1 MQVENNRG
9 LANSEEQEID
19 LMDLSRVLLRHWL
32 WYAIALGIMLIFGVY
47 YLLSTPKQYE
57 RSASVLIK
65 DPTDQS
71 SKSISNAMAQFSDFS
86 GMGSSVDNEI
96 LIFKSNTL
104 LTEVVERLNLNMSY
118 KTRQGLRKVDLYG
131 VNPFEVKMLDV
142 PENQAVELDAKLH
155 NDNKTIEVSKV
166 LTWAAGD
173 KVKLQGWSAQL
184 GDTIATEL
192 GNVVIVPT
200 NFKGN
205 DNFKHN
211 TITVRKNG
219 VKNIVLGYAQSLQI
233 ALADKKATIINF
245 SLKDESRQRAED
257 LINTLI
263 DVYNEEAI
271 SDKNKEAMNT
281 SSFIN
286 DRLIIIEQE
295 LSGVDTKIEQ
305 YKRSQKLTDITSEAG
320 MYITETTY
328 FNQQNLSLENQLNLA
343 KYIKEYLTDPSNR
356 GKLIPA
362 NTGVSDGNTER
373 MIGEYNTTLMKR
385 DRLLK
390 NSSENN
396 PVVMDLNAALFAM
409 EQNIVRV
416 MDNLIAG
423 LNLQMNNIR
432 DREQQTERRLEAVPS
447 QQKYVLTVARQQK
460 IKEELYLFLL
470 NKREENALR
479 QAVTQSNAR
488 IVDSARG
495 SDTPVAPRSM
505 IILAGC
511 VMLGLILPT
520 GVILL
525 MTFMDTKVR
534 SKEDLANLTV
544 PLVGEIPSQITKKGE
559 AEETVVVSETSRDAV
574 SEAFRILRT
583 NLTFMQRDVNKP
595 LQVITF
601 TSLSPNSGKTFIS
614 TNLGMGLAITGK
626 RVVLVDLDIRKCQL
640 SERMG
645 LMNETGVTNY
655 ITGREQDVK
664 NILYKSKY
672 NDNLFIVPSG
682 PTPPNPAELLL
693 SGRLDD
699 LINELRKDFDYILI
713 DNVPAGVV
721 ADATIVDRL
730 VDATICVMRAGIL
743 NKRDVQII
751 EEYYRSGKF
760 KNMSAVLNGL
770 KKSKRTKGYGY
781 GYDYGYG
788 YGNVKG

>member
-1 MQVENNRG
+1 MQEGNKVAAGN
-9 LANSEEQEID
+9 EEQEID
-19 LMDLSRVLLRHWL
+19 LMDLSKMLLRHWL
-32 WYAIALGIMLIFGVY
+32 WYVIALGIMLIFGVY

-104 LTEVVERLNLNMSY
+104 LTEVVNRLNLHMSY
-118 KTRQGLRKVDLYG
+118 RTRQGLRKVDLYG

-142 PENQAVELDAKLH
+142 PENQAVELDAVLH
-155 NDNKTIEVSKV
+155 DDNKTIDVTGV
-166 LTWAAGD
+166 LTWTAGN
-173 KVKLQGWSAQL
+173 KVKLAGWTTQL

-205 DNFKHN
+205 DDFKYN
-211 TITVRKNG
+211 TIAVRKNG
-219 VKNIVLGYAQSLQI
+219 VKNTVLGYAKDLQI

-320 MYITETTY
+320 MYISETTY

-373 MIGEYNTTLMKR
+373 MIGEYNTMLMKR

-520 GVILL
+520 GAILL

-559 AEETVVVSETSRDAV
+559 AEETIVVSETSRDAV

-672 NDNLFIVPSG
+672 NDNLFVVPSG

>member
-1 MQVENNRG
+1 MQEGNKVAAGN
-9 LANSEEQEID
+9 EEQEID
-19 LMDLSRVLLRHWL
+19 LMDLSRMLLRHWL
-32 WYAIALGIMLIFGVY
+32 WYVIALGIMLIFGVY

-104 LTEVVERLNLNMSY
+104 LTEVVNRLNLHMSY
-118 KTRQGLRKVDLYG
+118 RTRQGLRKVDLYG

-142 PENQAVELDAKLH
+142 PENQAVELDAVLH
-155 NDNKTIEVSKV
+155 DDNKTIDVTGV
-166 LTWAAGD
+166 LTWTAGN
-173 KVKLQGWSAQL
+173 KVKLAGWTTQL

-205 DNFKHN
+205 DDFKYN
-211 TITVRKNG
+211 TISVRKNG
-219 VKNIVLGYAQSLQI
+219 VKNTVLGYAKGLQI

-320 MYITETTY
+320 MYISETTY

-343 KYIKEYLTDPSNR
+343 KYIKDYLTDPSNR
-356 GKLIPA
+356 GRLIPA

-373 MIGEYNTTLMKR
+373 MIGEYNTMLMKR

-495 SDTPVAPRSM
+495 SDAPVAPRSM

-534 SKEDLANLTV
+534 SKDDLANLTV

-664 NILYKSKY
+664 NILYKSEY

>member
-1 MQVENNRG
+1 MQEGNKVAAGN
-9 LANSEEQEID
+9 EEQEID
-19 LMDLSRVLLRHWL
+19 LMDLSKMLLRHWL
-32 WYAIALGIMLIFGVY
+32 WYVIALGIMLIFGVY

-104 LTEVVERLNLNMSY
+104 LTEVVNRLNLHMSY
-118 KTRQGLRKVDLYG
+118 RTRQGLRKVDLYG

-142 PENQAVELDAKLH
+142 PENQAVELDAVLH
-155 NDNKTIEVSKV
+155 DDNKTIDVTGV
-166 LTWAAGD
+166 LTWTAGN
-173 KVKLQGWSAQL
+173 KVKLAGWTTQL

-205 DNFKHN
+205 DDFKYN
-211 TITVRKNG
+211 TIAVRKNG
-219 VKNIVLGYAQSLQI
+219 VKNTVLGYAKDLQI

-320 MYITETTY
+320 MYISETTY

-373 MIGEYNTTLMKR
+373 MIGEYNTMLMKR

-520 GVILL
+520 GAILL

>member
-1 MQVENNRG
+1 MQEGNKVAAGN
-9 LANSEEQEID
+9 EEQEID
-19 LMDLSRVLLRHWL
+19 LMDLSKMLLRHWL
-32 WYAIALGIMLIFGVY
+32 WYVIALGIMLIFGVY

-104 LTEVVERLNLNMSY
+104 LTEVVNRLNLHMSY
-118 KTRQGLRKVDLYG
+118 RTRQGLRKVDLYG

-142 PENQAVELDAKLH
+142 PENQAVELDAVLH
-155 NDNKTIEVSKV
+155 DDNKTIDVTGV
-166 LTWAAGD
+166 LTWTAGN
-173 KVKLQGWSAQL
+173 KVKLAGWTTQL

-205 DNFKHN
+205 DDFKYN
-211 TITVRKNG
+211 TIAVRKNG
-219 VKNIVLGYAQSLQI
+219 VKNTVLGYAKGLQI

-320 MYITETTY
+320 MYISETTY

-373 MIGEYNTTLMKR
+373 MIGEYNTMLMKR

-520 GVILL
+520 GAILL

-559 AEETVVVSETSRDAV
+559 AEETIVVSETSRDAV

-672 NDNLFIVPSG
+672 NDNLFVVPSG

>member
-32 WYAIALGIMLIFGVY
+32 WYAIALGIMLILGVY

-65 DPTDQS
+65 DPADQG
-71 SKSISNAMAQFSDFS
+71 SKSMSNAMAQFADFS
-86 GMGSSVDNEI
+86 GVGSSVDNEI

-104 LTEVVERLNLNMSY
+104 LTEVVERLNLHMNY
-118 KTRQGLRKVDLYG
+118 RTRQGLRKVDLYG
-131 VNPFEVKMLDV
+131 GNPFEVKMLDV
-142 PENQAVELDAKLH
+142 PENQAVEMDVQLH

-173 KVKLQGWSAQL
+173 KVKLQGWNAQL

-219 VKNIVLGYAQSLQI
+219 VKNTVLGYAKGLEI
-233 ALADKKATIINF
+233 DLADKKATIINF

-343 KYIKEYLTDPSNR
+343 KFIKEYLTDPSNR

-432 DREQQTERRLEAVPS
+432 DRELQTERRLEAVPS

-495 SDTPVAPRSM
+495 SDAPVAPRSM

-525 MTFMDTKVR
+525 MTFMDNKVR
-534 SKEDLANLTV
+534 SKDDLARLTI
-544 PLVGEIPSQITKKGE
+544 PLVGEIPSQNRKNGE
-559 AEETVVVSETSRDAV
+559 ADETIVVSETNRDAV

-595 LQVITF
+595 FQVITF
-601 TSLSPNSGKTFIS
+601 TSLSANSGKTFIS
-614 TNLGMGLAITGK
+614 ANLGMGLAIAGK

-640 SERMG
+640 SERME
-645 LMNETGVTNY
+645 LKNAVGVTNY
-655 ITGREQDVK
+655 ITGSEQHVN
-664 NILYKSKY
+664 NIVYQSQY
-672 NDNLFIVPSG
+672 NDNLFVVPSG

-693 SGRLDD
+693 SSRLDD
-699 LINELRKDFDYILI
+699 LINELRKNFDYILI

-721 ADATIVDRL
+721 ADATIVNRL
-730 VDATICVMRAGIL
+730 VDATICVLRAGIL
-743 NKRDVQII
+743 NKRDLQII

-760 KNMSAVLNGL
+760 TNMSAVLNDL
-770 KKSKRTKGYGY
+770 KKSKRSKGYGY

-788 YGNVKG
+788 YGEFKG

>member
-1 MQVENNRG
+1 MQEGNKVAAGN
-9 LANSEEQEID
+9 EEQEID
-19 LMDLSRVLLRHWL
+19 LMDLSKMLLRHWL
-32 WYAIALGIMLIFGVY
+32 WYVIALGIMLIFGVY

-104 LTEVVERLNLNMSY
+104 LTEVFDRLNLHMSY
-118 KTRQGLRKVDLYG
+118 RTRQGLRKVDLYG

-142 PENQAVELDAKLH
+142 PENQAVELDAVLH
-155 NDNKTIEVSKV
+155 DDNKTIDVTGV
-166 LTWAAGD
+166 LTWTAGN
-173 KVKLQGWSAQL
+173 KVKLAGWTTQL

-205 DNFKHN
+205 DDFKYN
-211 TITVRKNG
+211 TIAVRKNG
-219 VKNIVLGYAQSLQI
+219 VKNTVLGYAKDLQI

-320 MYITETTY
+320 MYISETTY

-373 MIGEYNTTLMKR
+373 MIGEYNTMLMKR

-520 GVILL
+520 GAILL

-601 TSLSPNSGKTFIS
+601 TSWSPNSGKTFIS
-614 TNLGMGLAITGK
+614 THWGMGLAITGK

-672 NDNLFIVPSG
+672 NDNLFVVPSG

>member
-1 MQVENNRG
+1 MQEGNKVAAGN
-9 LANSEEQEID
+9 EEQEID
-19 LMDLSRVLLRHWL
+19 LMDLSRMLLRHWL
-32 WYAIALGIMLIFGVY
+32 WYVIALGIMLIFGVY

-104 LTEVVERLNLNMSY
+104 LTEVVNRLNLHMSY
-118 KTRQGLRKVDLYG
+118 RTRQGLRKVDLYG

-142 PENQAVELDAKLH
+142 PENQAVELDAVLH
-155 NDNKTIEVSKV
+155 DDNKTIDVTGV
-166 LTWAAGD
+166 LTWTAGN
-173 KVKLQGWSAQL
+173 KVKLAGWTTQL

-205 DNFKHN
+205 DDFKYN
-211 TITVRKNG
+211 TIAVRKNG
-219 VKNIVLGYAQSLQI
+219 VKNTVLGYAKGLQI

-320 MYITETTY
+320 MYISETTY

-373 MIGEYNTTLMKR
+373 MIGEYNTMLMKR

-520 GVILL
+520 GAILL

-672 NDNLFIVPSG
+672 NDNLFVVPSG

>member
-1 MQVENNRG
+1 MQEGNKVAAGN
-9 LANSEEQEID
+9 EEQEID
-19 LMDLSRVLLRHWL
+19 LMDLSKMLLRHWL
-32 WYAIALGIMLIFGVY
+32 WYVIALGIMLIFGVY

-104 LTEVVERLNLNMSY
+104 LTEVVNRLNLHMSY
-118 KTRQGLRKVDLYG
+118 RTRQGLRKVDLYG

-142 PENQAVELDAKLH
+142 PENQAVELDAVLH
-155 NDNKTIEVSKV
+155 DDNKTIDVTGV
-166 LTWAAGD
+166 LTWTAGN
-173 KVKLQGWSAQL
+173 KVKLAGWTTQL

-205 DNFKHN
+205 DDFKYN
-211 TITVRKNG
+211 TIAVRKNG
-219 VKNIVLGYAQSLQI
+219 VKNTVLGYAKDLQI

-320 MYITETTY
+320 MYISETTY

-373 MIGEYNTTLMKR
+373 MIGEYNTMLMKR

-520 GVILL
+520 GAILL

-672 NDNLFIVPSG
+672 NDNLFVVPSG

>member
-1 MQVENNRG
+1 MQEGNKVAAGN
-9 LANSEEQEID
+9 EEQEID
-19 LMDLSRVLLRHWL
+19 LMDLSKMLLRHWL
-32 WYAIALGIMLIFGVY
+32 WYVIALGIMLIFGVY

-104 LTEVVERLNLNMSY
+104 LTEVVNRLNLHMSY
-118 KTRQGLRKVDLYG
+118 RTRQGLRKVDLYG

-142 PENQAVELDAKLH
+142 PENQAVELDAVLH
-155 NDNKTIEVSKV
+155 DDNKTIDVTGV
-166 LTWAAGD
+166 LTWTAGN
-173 KVKLQGWSAQL
+173 KVKLAGWTTQL

-205 DNFKHN
+205 DDFKYN
-211 TITVRKNG
+211 TIAVRKNG
-219 VKNIVLGYAQSLQI
+219 VKNTVLGYAKDLQI

-320 MYITETTY
+320 MYISETTY

-373 MIGEYNTTLMKR
+373 MIGEYNTMLMKR

-520 GVILL
+520 GAILL

-583 NLTFMQRDVNKP
+583 NLTFRQRDVNKP
-595 LQVITF
+595 IQVITF

-672 NDNLFIVPSG
+672 NDNLFVVPSG